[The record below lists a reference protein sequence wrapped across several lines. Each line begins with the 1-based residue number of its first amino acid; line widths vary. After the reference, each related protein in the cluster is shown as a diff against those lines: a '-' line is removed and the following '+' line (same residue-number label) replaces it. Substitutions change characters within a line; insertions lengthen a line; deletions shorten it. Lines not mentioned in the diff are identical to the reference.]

1 MNIQVCIPHQT
12 CVYRCPSCIARGRP
26 AKFENVWQKDRTAW
40 GKALQFVLSNE
51 KKSYA
56 SVVITGDCDPSQN
69 EAFMKEVSDMVADT
83 GAGERGMTLEV
94 QTRNYHFPIKEWFD
108 TPYSVL
114 CYSIINSA
122 GYLYS
127 PHLAKLKKGKNRLV
141 ILLTE
146 DFKFLKVENFQTYG
160 FDQIT
165 FKVLQLTA
173 DPKTNEWIEANRLKD
188 LTPIYEIVES
198 YNTKSC
204 SVRIDTNCQDSYG
217 RYLVYRE
224 DGKFYESWEAE
235 KSLGE

>member
-1 MNIQVCIPHQT
+1 MNLQVCVPHQT

-26 AKFENVWQKDRTAW
+26 ARFENVWGKDRNAW
-40 GKALQFVLSNE
+40 AKKLNALLSD
-51 KKSYA
+51 KTKRFGSLT
-56 SVVITGDCDPSQN
+56 ITGDCDPSQN
-69 EAFMKEVSDMVADT
+69 EVFMKEVAELVANT

-108 TPYSVL
+108 TTYAVL

-127 PHLAKLKKGKNRLV
+127 PNLAKLKNGKNRLV

-146 DFKFLKVENFQTYG
+146 DFKFLNVENFQTYG

-173 DPKTNEWIEANRLKD
+173 DEKTNEWIKANRLKNLD
-188 LTPIYEIVES
+188 PIYEIVEA
-198 YNTKSC
+198 YNTKNC
-204 SVRIDTNCQDSYG
+204 SVRIDTNCQDAYG
-217 RYLVYRE
+217 RYIIYRE
-224 DGKFYESWEAE
+224 DGKFYGRWEDE
-235 KSLGE
+235 KEIGE